1 VAAAAGPGSSA
12 FAPSTAGT
20 TNANL
25 DKARR
30 PLWPIKQ
37 KYGRKISWA
46 DLITLAV
53 IQVADDLQRHRH
65 QRGPEGV
72 VGQQGRGRRFDTTDT
87 VEVGSVRTAW
97 RRKAWSAGSI
107 VTVS

>member
-1 VAAAAGPGSSA
+1 MTYAAALSCPVWPRRRARA
-12 FAPSTAGT
+12 AALLRRSTAGT

-30 PLWPIKQ
+30 LPWPIKQ
-37 KYGRKISWA
+37 KYGRKITWA

-72 VGQQGRGRRFDTTDT
+72 VGQQGNGRRFDAT
-87 VEVGSVRTAW
+87 
-97 RRKAWSAGSI
+97 
-107 VTVS
+107 VTVG